1 MKRIKQTM
9 RRSFSDRGWIVV
21 LMLGV
26 VLVWGALRPDPTV
39 HGEDYPQTPPLQAF
53 KSGSERSEAVLKEIL
68 VVLQRMDARLEK
80 LETTA
85 AIISANAQMPR

>member
-26 VLVWGALRPDPTV
+26 VMIWGVMRPNPSAQ
-39 HGEDYPQTPPLQAF
+39 GEDYPQTPPLQSF
-53 KSGSERSEAVLKEIL
+53 KSGAERSEVVLKEIL

-80 LETTA
+80 LEATA
-85 AIISANAQMPR
+85 AAMSVNR